1 MGFRVW
7 GLGCLCLCLSVCVRV
22 CVCVCVCA
30 RRRGRFAG
38 EGLDAF
44 EGIFRERY
52 GGLVLGFR
60 VSG

>member
-1 MGFRVW
+1 MGFRVFVFV
-7 GLGCLCLCLSVCVRV
+7 SV
-22 CVCVCVCA
+22 CVCVRA

-38 EGLDAF
+38 GGLDAF

-52 GGLVLGFR
+52 GGLILGFR